1 MFASFV
7 QDNAPLSN
15 SVSRSSLF
23 AVLPSSWIALL
34 FVSQEEN

>member
-23 AVLPSSWIALL
+23 AVLPIPLL
-34 FVSQEEN
+34 FVSHEEN